1 MDINAALVT
10 LDTILDDNG
19 DVTFTSVEKTRA
31 LTKAFNDPF
40 VVNPFWDSSLT
51 YTQGTY
57 QYALPLTLSTLQD
70 IYISPS
76 GSTQPFPSPIDS
88 DMWELVN
95 GNIQFRQRADYLIP
109 NTYVLYLKG
118 YYKLKSTDTITDPNM
133 QEYVLA
139 LAGFN
144 TLTMLGHKKAN
155 LFVKNDTTM
164 PELIGLRRELLAE
177 VKEYRARL
185 PKAYESA

>member
-1 MDINAALVT
+1 MDITSALST
-10 LDTILDDNG
+10 LDTVLG
-19 DVTFTSVEKTRA
+19 DSGDTTFTSTEKTRA
-31 LTKAFNDPF
+31 LTKAWNDPY
-40 VVNPFWDSSLT
+40 VVTNVWDTSLT

-57 QYALPLTLSTLQD
+57 QYTLPAALNTLQD
-70 IYISPS
+70 IYISPQ
-76 GSTQPFPSPIDS
+76 GSTQPFPSPINS

-95 GNIQFRQRADYLIP
+95 GKIQFRQRADYLIP
-109 NTYVLYLKG
+109 NGYTLYLKG
-118 YYKLKSTDTITDPNM
+118 HYKLLTTDSIADTNL

-164 PELIGLRRELLAE
+164 SELIGLRRELLAE
-177 VKEYRARL
+177 VKEYRTRL
-185 PKAYESA
+185 PKEYESA